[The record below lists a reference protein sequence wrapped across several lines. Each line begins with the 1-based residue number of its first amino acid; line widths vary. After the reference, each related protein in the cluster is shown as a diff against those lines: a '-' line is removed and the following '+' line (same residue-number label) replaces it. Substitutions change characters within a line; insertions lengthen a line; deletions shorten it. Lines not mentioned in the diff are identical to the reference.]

1 MNSQRLNRYSNKFT
15 RTHPAYMRRTQILND
30 RPIQDKKTGF
40 IQHPAGFPIEVKRK
54 RFWEKVSIQEQTGSR
69 IGLMFDSEEYI
80 KPGTIVEITIPL
92 PDKSEQFTGKVVLV
106 RQVGECF
113 EIGLWLLRQEDA
125 SRARIVEQICHI
137 EVYMQEKKY
146 REGPYNLNPDRV
158 AREWIS
164 KYASEVP
171 SL

>member
-1 MNSQRLNRYSNKFT
+1 MNKKHKQDTIKKVIIEAVKLSVVASIPFSSNIF
-15 RTHPAYMRRTQILND
+15 A
-30 RPIQDKKTGF
+30 
-40 IQHPAGFPIEVKRK
+40 
-54 RFWEKVSIQEQTGSR
+54 
-69 IGLMFDSEEYI
+69 EEYI
-80 KPGTIVEITIPL
+80 KPGTFVEITIPL
-92 PDKSEQFTGKVVLV
+92 PDKTEQFTGKVVLV
-106 RQVGECF
+106 RQVGESY
-113 EIGLWLLRQEDA
+113 EIGLWLQHQEDA

-146 REGPYNLNPDRV
+146 RDGPYNLNPDRV